1 MSQCMFG
8 ARFVTCSQIMDQ
20 YLKHRGIHF
29 LDCLESSLT
38 ADAQLGQ
45 TDMGIIQAQFRAD
58 ALAATKDQKK
68 QDIVP
73 WKFVIT
79 NKGIGELASS
89 ETNFF

>member
-1 MSQCMFG
+1 MNQQFKY
-8 ARFVTCSQIMDQ
+8 RWINLF
-20 YLKHRGIHF
+20 YR
-29 LDCLESSLT
+29 LESSLT